1 MSDAER
7 AHAGGAGQ
15 SPAGGAGRSPAG
27 GPGQSP
33 AGGAGR
39 SPAQSPADGQAQAAA
54 AGGDQPAADGPD
66 QVSAQGYARPAAD
79 GTDQAPAHGG
89 AHAVAA
95 ALRHGARTMFTLS
108 GLHVFPL
115 YDGAVKAHPPMRI
128 VDVRHEQTAVFAA
141 EATARLERTP
151 GLAALTAGPGVTNG
165 VSAMTTAYFNG
176 APVVVLGGRAS
187 DARWGSGSLQEI
199 DHPQLLAAITK
210 RAWTEHE
217 AGRVGASVDEAF
229 RLATA
234 RHRGPVFL
242 DIALEAAFGAA
253 GAAGP
258 AGAAGAGTSG
268 AGPDSGDHDGGDAP
282 DPGAISA
289 IARLLAAAERPV
301 LVLGSDVWLDHA
313 DSAARQAAEELR
325 LPVIANG
332 QGRGVLPAG
341 HELLVTRAR
350 SAAFGQ
356 ADLVIVVG
364 TPLDFR
370 LGYGE
375 FGGRDGAPRARVVH
389 VADAASQIA
398 AHCPL
403 AGSAAGGLAA
413 FFTALTAAA
422 GRAARGWTSAWLP
435 ALQAARD
442 QAVAADAA
450 LLSSDADPIHPL
462 RIYGELAKLLDSD
475 AVVIGDGG
483 DFVSY
488 AGKYI
493 EPQRPGG
500 WLDPGPY
507 GCLGTGLGY
516 AIAARIARPS
526 AQVVLLLGDG
536 AAGFSLMDA
545 DTLVR
550 HKLPVVMICCTNGN
564 WGLEKH
570 IMRALYGYDVAA
582 DLQPQCRYDQVVTA
596 LGGAGELVTS
606 PAAIGPALRR
616 AFDSG
621 VPYLVN
627 IATDPQVA
635 YPRSTVGV

>member
-1 MSDAER
+1 MSEAER
-7 AHAGGAGQ
+7 ADTGGAGQ
-15 SPAGGAGRSPAG
+15 PPAGDAS
-27 GPGQSP
+27 
-33 AGGAGR
+33 
-39 SPAQSPADGQAQAAA
+39 QAA
-54 AGGDQPAADGPD
+54 
-66 QVSAQGYARPAAD
+66 
-79 GTDQAPAHGG
+79 THGG

-95 ALRHGARTMFTLS
+95 ARRHGVATMFTLS
-108 GLHVFPL
+108 GGHVFPL
-115 YDGAVKAHPPMRI
+115 YDGAVTADPPMRI

-151 GLAALTAGPGVTNG
+151 GLAVLTAGPGVTNG
-165 VSAMTTAYFNG
+165 VSAITTAYFNG
-176 APVVVLGGRAS
+176 SPVVVLAGRAP
-187 DARWGSGSLQEI
+187 DHRWGSGSLQEI
-199 DHPQLLAAITK
+199 DHPKLLTAVTK

-217 AGRVGASVDEAF
+217 AGRAGASADQAF
-229 RLATA
+229 RLAAA

-242 DIALEAAFGAA
+242 DFALEALFGPA
-253 GAAGP
+253 GEAGPGGGPAGP
-258 AGAAGAGTSG
+258 ASGHAGLAADGDEQP
-268 AGPDSGDHDGGDAP
+268 AGPDPASV
-282 DPGAISA
+282 GAIA
-289 IARLLAAAERPV
+289 GLLGDAERPV
-301 LVLGSDVWLDHA
+301 LVLGSDVWLDGA
-313 DSAARQAAEELR
+313 ETAARQAAEELR

-341 HELLVTRAR
+341 HDLLVTRAR

-389 VADAASQIA
+389 VADDPGQLAT
-398 AHCPL
+398 HCPL

-413 FFTALTAAA
+413 FFTGLATAASSA
-422 GRAARGWTSAWLP
+422 RPRWVGRWLP
-435 ALQAARD
+435 LLQDARD
-442 QAVAADAA
+442 KAMAADEP
-450 LLSSDADPIHPL
+450 LLASDADPVHPM
-462 RIYGELAKLLDSD
+462 RVYGELAKVLDSD

-493 EPQRPGG
+493 EPRRPGG

-526 AQVVLLLGDG
+526 AQVALLLGDG

-550 HKLPVVMICCTNGN
+550 HRLPVVMVCGNNGI
-564 WGLEKH
+564 WGLEKYP
-570 IMRALYGYDVAA
+570 MRALYGYDVAA
-582 DLQPQCRYDQVVTA
+582 DLQPQCRYDQVVAA

-606 PAAIGPALRR
+606 PAGIGPALRR

-627 IATDPQVA
+627 ISTDPRVS
-635 YPRSTVGV
+635 YPRSTTGV